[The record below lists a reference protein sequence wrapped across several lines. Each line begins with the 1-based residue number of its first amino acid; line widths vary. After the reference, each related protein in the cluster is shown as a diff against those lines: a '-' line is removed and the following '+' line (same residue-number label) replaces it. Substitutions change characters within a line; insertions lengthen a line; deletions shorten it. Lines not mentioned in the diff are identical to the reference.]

1 MPDREVEE
9 ITLKQLLEEIKNSKK
24 EVKNCISAS
33 ESRLL
38 LEIQA
43 LKSRNEYLERESAD
57 LKERLEKAE
66 RILNK
71 NNVLVFGLKRDTK
84 LTSEFLCCELNK
96 LLKTNIETTEIS
108 DCYALGR
115 EKNCPRQENNRLRSF
130 LLKARANSS
139 EKSYIKGNRLVV
151 GQRIYDLE
159 ELDSSEEENRPN
171 SAPSTPAAEEQ
182 TKPLEQRT
190 DYGLIDSASGVATSS
205 VKERLAKLMTPQL
218 ATQKKIFLHRKK
230 PPSKEEYIEKCTSVI
245 SAKKKNQIRKDYVT
259 PSIMKVIDEKQKLF
273 NRVKREPNNSQLK
286 SEYSKLKNKL
296 QRLIKEAKTHF
307 FEKCIKNNEKDSK
320 ALWDCVKRIT
330 NYEKPDT
337 NIKHIKNDDE
347 EIIESGQEMCDL
359 FNDYYS
365 RLGESYANEIIA
377 PADFTEE
384 KILKVGIVKP
394 LYKGGD
400 RSRMQN
406 YRPIT
411 LVSNL
416 GKILEKLI
424 KVRMETFINKH
435 KIISDNQ
442 FGFRKGMSTEN
453 AIKKVTD
460 IIYKNI
466 DRKIPTLAVVVD
478 LAKAFDTVCHDRLLE
493 KLENFGFR
501 GKVLNL
507 LRSYLSDRIQIVHL
521 NGKYSESNQINFGV
535 PQGTVLGPLLFIL
548 YINSLFRVNNKGEII
563 GFADDT
569 MILFHDVTW
578 KNLKKQVCQEFETL
592 TKWFRLN
599 KLTINISK
607 TKYITFASNK
617 KGIPDLGDLNF
628 DDQLYVAKT
637 HSTRYL
643 GVVIDEHL
651 KWDEHITYVS
661 RKLRGILYRFKYIM
675 NYVNSPKHLQ
685 MLYESLV
692 QPQLSYGI
700 IGWGGVFD
708 THKRIIDVL
717 QRNILKVMYKKK
729 ITFSSDSIYSLAKVL
744 DIRQIF
750 AQRIISHIKQNKIS
764 IIQKEHKYPT
774 RAGDDNENYERP
786 RAEKRIGQRC
796 SEYIAARL
804 YPIVPKEIKEINNK
818 NKFNKELKRWLI
830 EQDRTEI
837 HKIINST

>member
-218 ATQKKIFLHRKK
+218 ATHKKRFLHRKK
-230 PPSKEEYIEKCTSVI
+230 PPSKEE
-245 SAKKKNQIRKDYVT
+245 
-259 PSIMKVIDEKQKLF
+259 
-273 NRVKREPNNSQLK
+273 
-286 SEYSKLKNKL
+286 
-296 QRLIKEAKTHF
+296 
-307 FEKCIKNNEKDSK
+307 
-320 ALWDCVKRIT
+320 
-330 NYEKPDT
+330 
-337 NIKHIKNDDE
+337 
-347 EIIESGQEMCDL
+347 
-359 FNDYYS
+359 
-365 RLGESYANEIIA
+365 
-377 PADFTEE
+377 
-384 KILKVGIVKP
+384 ILKVGIVKP